1 MALPCLAI
9 YEIAT
14 HNGFKRL
21 TKGNGG
27 HRQENPLS
35 ASPTLAVG
43 GGADV
48 GVKFPQG
55 GVCNLRGI
63 SPSRNSD
70 GYKLAGVGVFTE
82 STVHMWIRWP
92 FSPFFRI
99 CARTRPW
106 CGGDE
111 LGTITLPKAAVGTH
125 ERVAARPYGT
135 HSSEHVSELRRKA
148 SCMAAMR
155 HA

>member
-1 MALPCLAI
+1 MASPCLAI

-21 TKGNGG
+21 TKGSGG

-55 GVCNLRGI
+55 EVCNLRGI

-82 STVHMWIRWP
+82 S
-92 FSPFFRI
+92 
-99 CARTRPW
+99 RTH
-106 CGGDE
+106 
-111 LGTITLPKAAVGTH
+111 VGT
-125 ERVAARPYGT
+125 VAFQPLFPDLRPDQA
-135 HSSEHVSELRRKA
+135 LQACAA
-148 SCMAAMR
+148 STL
-155 HA
+155 